1 MTIHLHE
8 YRAWKAKL
16 RSTKS
21 ENQVELYQC
30 LSILKNELDPL
41 KLQERMK
48 NFIDLWSPIEADF
61 ILYFK
66 QYYESQAGII
76 KKNHNFEWEVT
87 LFVLVVVFYS
97 CSFCCFL
104 FL

>member
-1 MTIHLHE
+1 MMIHLHE

-21 ENQVELYQC
+21 ENQVELCQC

-48 NFIDLWSPIEADF
+48 NFIDLWSPIETDF

-66 QYYESQAGII
+66 QYYESRAGII
-76 KKNHNFEWEVT
+76 KKIIILSGN
-87 LFVLVVVFYS
+87 
-97 CSFCCFL
+97 
-104 FL
+104 

>member
-1 MTIHLHE
+1 MMIHLHE

-21 ENQVELYQC
+21 ENQVVLYQC

-41 KLQERMK
+41 KFQERMK

-66 QYYESQAGII
+66 QYYESRAGII
-76 KKNHNFEWEVT
+76 KKIII
-87 LFVLVVVFYS
+87 LS
-97 CSFCCFL
+97 GK
-104 FL
+104 